1 MEQKEDE
8 LTHLMDIARNFRVA
22 MLVTLAED
30 GRIHGRPMTVADID
44 DEAGALWFLTS
55 KGGESSVEIAKDS
68 RAVVT
73 MQSSDVYVQWSGKAS
88 LVEDPLHVHEI
99 WQPTFL
105 HWFPNGVNDPKLQL
119 VRFDVEVAEFWDRK
133 GTMKVRALLRRAR
146 QALQGDDAA
155 ENPVGRERSDS
166 RHGRI
171 HVQNHG
177 ER

>member
-1 MEQKEDE
+1 MEKEDE

-22 MLVTLAED
+22 MLVTLAEG
-30 GRIHGRPMTVADID
+30 GRLHGRPMTIAEID
-44 DEAGALWFLTS
+44 DEAGTLWFLTS

-73 MQSSDVYVQWSGKAS
+73 MQSSDAYVQWSGRAS
-88 LVEDPLHVHEI
+88 LEEDSLRVHEI

-105 HWFPNGVNDPKLQL
+105 LWFPNGVDDPKLQL
-119 VRFDVEVAEFWDRK
+119 VRFDVEIAEYWDRK

-146 QALQGDDAA
+146 RALQGQ
-155 ENPVGRERSDS
+155 ETTESTSSREQSDS

-171 HVQNHG
+171 HVHGNG